1 MKIVY
6 NRCKIAISRL
16 HNYFGL
22 ALYIFIKF
30 KNENLDIYIIMLRLT
45 NLFLSDIYLCFLHIF
60 LLDNGITVKTFT
72 SIIPNMRLM
81 DKDTTRI
88 NFMTL
93 FVQKC
98 FTLSCKKR
106 KVRSKRKGIYHCKMR
121 CFGTL
126 KVNLYETMKIPRLLI
141 LYS

>member
-1 MKIVY
+1 MQFPDYITILVW
-6 NRCKIAISRL
+6 
-16 HNYFGL
+16 
-22 ALYIFIKF
+22 LYIF
-30 KNENLDIYIIMLRLT
+30 
-45 NLFLSDIYLCFLHIF
+45 LSNSRMKISSSISLCWNWPIFFYLIFIFVFTHIF

-126 KVNLYETMKIPRLLI
+126 KVHLYETMKIPRLLI
-141 LYS
+141 QYS

>member
-1 MKIVY
+1 
-6 NRCKIAISRL
+6 
-16 HNYFGL
+16 
-22 ALYIFIKF
+22 
-30 KNENLDIYIIMLRLT
+30 
-45 NLFLSDIYLCFLHIF
+45 
-60 LLDNGITVKTFT
+60 
-72 SIIPNMRLM
+72 MRLM

-126 KVNLYETMKIPRLLI
+126 KVTLHETMKIPQLAIRYHGQTLTKYKSFLYCIIKRLV
-141 LYS
+141 

>member
-1 MKIVY
+1 MQFSDYITILILLEIFLSNSGMKTSLSLVF
-6 NRCKIAISRL
+6 N
-16 HNYFGL
+16 F
-22 ALYIFIKF
+22 
-30 KNENLDIYIIMLRLT
+30 IMLKLT

-126 KVNLYETMKIPRLLI
+126 KVHLYETMKIPRLLI
-141 LYS
+141 QCS

>member
-1 MKIVY
+1 MQFPDYITILVW
-6 NRCKIAISRL
+6 
-16 HNYFGL
+16 
-22 ALYIFIKF
+22 LYIF
-30 KNENLDIYIIMLRLT
+30 
-45 NLFLSDIYLCFLHIF
+45 LSNSRMKISSSISLCWNWPIFFYLIFIFVFTHIF

-126 KVNLYETMKIPRLLI
+126 KVHLYETMKIPRLLI
-141 LYS
+141 QYSLTNLEEHLS